1 MTYETETNFGDRTTH
16 RVKIYFHRHL
26 KGMRNVLTRRLGHP
40 DSSDT
45 LACCWQVFPEQG
57 SDYIAEIHYAL
68 DELDIDTIAH
78 EAAHACLHR
87 MRLIGAKDPEWN
99 EEETATC
106 IGILTEYA
114 FRAWQKVKRMEEKAK
129 NGKAT
134 KVKFNA

>member
-1 MTYETETNFGDRTTH
+1 MTYETETCFGDRTTH
-16 RVKIYFHRHL
+16 RVKIYFHRYL
-26 KGMRNVLTRRLGHP
+26 KGMRNVLTRQGH
-40 DSSDT
+40 DSGDT
-45 LACCWQVFPEQG
+45 LACCRTLYPDQG
-57 SDYIAEIHYAL
+57 ADCVAEIHYAL
-68 DELDIDTIAH
+68 DELNINTIAH

-87 MRLIGAKDPEWN
+87 MRLIGAKDKEWA

-134 KVKFNA
+134 NA